1 MLIERPPR
9 LFRTLVPG
17 GIFRMPSGKRGHDIY
32 LTFDDGPIPEATPWV
47 LDTLDRYGVKATFFM
62 VGDNARRYPELAREV
77 AHRGHRVGNH
87 TMHHLQGVKV
97 TTRTYLRDVSEA
109 QAHVCP
115 EEGATP
121 HTGQPLFRPPHGW
134 LRPRQARALRKH
146 YRVVMYDLVSRDYSR
161 RLTAG
166 PGAGQREAVCP
177 PRVHSGVSR
186 LAEEPAANKGG
197 APGRTGVAYRTGI
210 RVQTFVKR
218 ESRSTGTI

>member
-166 PGAGQREAVCP
+166 QVLDNVKRYARPGSIVVFHDSLKSLPRIKEA
-177 PRVHSGVSR
+177 
-186 LAEEPAANKGG
+186 LPAALEWLIEQGYEFKLL
-197 APGRTGVAYRTGI
+197 
-210 RVQTFVKR
+210 
-218 ESRSTGTI
+218 